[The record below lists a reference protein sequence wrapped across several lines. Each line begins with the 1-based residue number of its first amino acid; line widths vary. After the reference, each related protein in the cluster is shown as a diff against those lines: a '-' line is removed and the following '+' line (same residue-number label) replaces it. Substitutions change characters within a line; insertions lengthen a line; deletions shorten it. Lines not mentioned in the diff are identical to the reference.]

1 MWINDY
7 QRRRFFLSIEWR
19 DESILGFFFFF
30 LFEYTIQRAGKAID
44 DNGRKREREREKRGR
59 FSRDECSVIATRE
72 GHGAPCQ
79 GIPASL
85 SFSLPPSLLFHAQ
98 SKLAPNEALGSVHYR
113 CIAAHPSIEL
123 FDAASK
129 QPPLPSSSSFG
140 IYIDEYDACPDSRVN
155 LSLSLRFFFPLNG
168 HRNFFP
174 SRVEQV
180 PFILP
185 PAHLS
190 TCRKGEAFR
199 SDGGRG
205 GEKKCRSV

>member
-19 DESILGFFFFF
+19 DESILGFFFF

-140 IYIDEYDACPDSRVN
+140 HLYRWIRCVSRLSCQSLSLS

-190 TCRKGEAFR
+190 TCRKG
-199 SDGGRG
+199 RG
-205 GEKKCRSV
+205 GKKKCRSV

>member
-1 MWINDY
+1 ML
-7 QRRRFFLSIEWR
+7 RAR
-19 DESILGFFFFF
+19 ESPR
-30 LFEYTIQRAGKAID
+30 LFR
-44 DNGRKREREREKRGR
+44 
-59 FSRDECSVIATRE
+59 S
-72 GHGAPCQ
+72 P
-79 GIPASL
+79 
-85 SFSLPPSLLFHAQ
+85 SLPPSSFMHGANWPRTKP
-98 SKLAPNEALGSVHYR
+98 SDR
-113 CIAAHPSIEL
+113 CIT
-123 FDAASK
+123 DASLRIRRLNFSTR
-129 QPPLPSSSSFG
+129 PRNSLPSPPPRRLG
-140 IYIDEYDACPDSRVN
+140 IYIDEYDACLDSRVN
-155 LSLSLRFFFPLNG
+155 LSLSLSLSLRFFFPLNG

>member
-1 MWINDY
+1 MTM
-7 QRRRFFLSIEWR
+7 
-19 DESILGFFFFF
+19 DE
-30 LFEYTIQRAGKAID
+30 
-44 DNGRKREREREKRGR
+44 RERERERRGR

>member
-1 MWINDY
+1 MTM
-7 QRRRFFLSIEWR
+7 
-19 DESILGFFFFF
+19 DE
-30 LFEYTIQRAGKAID
+30 
-44 DNGRKREREREKRGR
+44 RERERERRGR

-205 GEKKCRSV
+205 EEKKMSIGLSARRMEMDGDNARKSSAVNTRWRGKGRGEGNGFS